1 MERRSGG
8 NGHFPLGL
16 FGWRGTTWRGLTD
29 EEHADFNEEKACRL
43 MAKYP
48 ALVKRPVFELDGG
61 GGVGFKEEQKTKI
74 LNSG

>member
-1 MERRSGG
+1 
-8 NGHFPLGL
+8 
-16 FGWRGTTWRGLTD
+16 
-29 EEHADFNEEKACRL
+29 

-48 ALVKRPVFELDGG
+48 ALVERPVFELDGG